1 MHFVMTTKFETG
13 LHYKKFND
21 SINKIC
27 SDSIQHT
34 IPLVSH
40 ITDHKTN
47 LSHCI
52 LRAVCINL
60 KPY

>member
-1 MHFVMTTKFETG
+1 MHFAMTIKFETG

-21 SINKIC
+21 SIN
-27 SDSIQHT
+27 

-52 LRAVCINL
+52 LRAVYINL

>member
-1 MHFVMTTKFETG
+1 MHLVMTTKFETG

-21 SINKIC
+21 SIN
-27 SDSIQHT
+27 

-40 ITDHKTN
+40 ITVHKTN
-47 LSHCI
+47 LSDCI
-52 LRAVCINL
+52 LRAVYINL